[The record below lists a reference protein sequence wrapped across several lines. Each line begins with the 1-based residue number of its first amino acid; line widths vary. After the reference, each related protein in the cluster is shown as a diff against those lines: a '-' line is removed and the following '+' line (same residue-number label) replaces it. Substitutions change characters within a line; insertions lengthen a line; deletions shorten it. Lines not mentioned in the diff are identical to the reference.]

1 MHYFILVNI
10 ENLSLMNFICR
21 QSLRYYK
28 NKIYIQSNKTIMNT
42 LLPPDEVRGMTVFK
56 IDKFTKPV
64 TVPVIVI
71 NKNYV
76 ESANKVLKN
85 YIIKL
90 NNFKSI
96 RSESNDSE
104 CVFYLD
110 PAKFSSCE
118 DLNLPFVSAEN
129 LKYVQ
134 IEVGY
139 NNWNHDEILKAVLPE
154 KSMLSSYSA
163 IGSIVHVNLK
173 PELLDYKDIIG
184 RVLNDKLK
192 GCKSVV
198 NKIDN
203 INNVYRNFE
212 YEIIYGSSDLK
223 TTVKENKCVFDLDFS
238 EVYWNPRLCTEHERI
253 LQKLKSGDILYD
265 VFAGIGPF
273 SIPAAKLGCIVI
285 ANDLN
290 PNSCKWLEINKKK
303 NHIKDELLTII
314 NKDGSKFI
322 QEDLKAHYILWSKKI
337 ASKNN
342 VHVTMNLPAIAVDF
356 VKYFNNLFEWEE
368 ISDHSL
374 PILHVYTFVK
384 TDKNYEEG
392 LKSIMEKYFNN
403 IKDDDIQEILRVRNV
418 APNKEMVRITFQMKK
433 EILCKSESIKK
444 RKLNEIKI
452 EHNVKKSKDDS

>member
-1 MHYFILVNI
+1 M
-10 ENLSLMNFICR
+10 NLTCR
-21 QSLRYYK
+21 QSLRHLI
-28 NKIYIQSNKTIMNT
+28 NKYHIQSNKTIMNT
-42 LLPPDEVRGMTVFK
+42 LLPPDEVRGMKVFN

-76 ESANKVLKN
+76 ENANKVLKN

-90 NNFKSI
+90 NNFKPI
-96 RSESNDSE
+96 RNGSNDSE
-104 CVFYLD
+104 CIFYLD
-110 PAKFSSCE
+110 PTKFSSCE
-118 DLNLPFVSAEN
+118 DLNLTYISTEN
-129 LKYVQ
+129 LNYEQ

-154 KSMLSSYSA
+154 KSMLSSYST
-163 IGSIVHVNLK
+163 IGSIIHVNLK

-184 RVLNDKLK
+184 RVLSDKLK

-223 TTVKENKCVFDLDFS
+223 TTIKENKCLFDLDFS

-253 LQKLKSGDILYD
+253 LQKLKPGDVLYD

-273 SIPAAKLGCIVI
+273 SIPAAKLGCIVL

-290 PNSCKWLEINKKK
+290 PNSCKWLKINKKK

-322 QEDLKAHYILWSKKI
+322 QEDLKAHCILWSKTITSENKI
-337 ASKNN
+337 
-342 VHVTMNLPAIAVDF
+342 HVTMNLPAIAVDF
-356 VKYFNNLFEWEE
+356 LKYFNNLFEWEE

-374 PILHVYTFVK
+374 PILHVYSFVK
-384 TDKNYEEG
+384 TDKSYEEG
-392 LKSIMEKYFNN
+392 LKSIMEEYLSN
-403 IKDDDIQEILRVRNV
+403 IKDDDIQEIIRVRNV
-418 APNKEMVRITFQMKK
+418 APNKEMVRITFQMRKD
-433 EILCKSESIKK
+433 IVCKSESIKK
-444 RKLNEIKI
+444 RKLNDIKI
-452 EHNVKKSKDDS
+452 EDSVKKIKEDS

>member
-1 MHYFILVNI
+1 
-10 ENLSLMNFICR
+10 
-21 QSLRYYK
+21 
-28 NKIYIQSNKTIMNT
+28 MNT

-56 IDKFTKPV
+56 IDKFTKHV

-90 NNFKSI
+90 NNFKPI
-96 RSESNDSE
+96 RSGSNDSE
-104 CVFYLD
+104 CVFYLN
-110 PAKFSSCE
+110 PAKFSSYK
-118 DLNLPFVSAEN
+118 DLNLTFITADN
-129 LKYVQ
+129 LKYEQ

-198 NKIDN
+198 NKIDS

-223 TTVKENKCVFDLDFS
+223 TTVKENKCLFDLDFS

-253 LQKLKSGDILYD
+253 LQKLKSGDVLYD

-273 SIPAAKLGCIVI
+273 SVPAAKLGCTVI

-303 NHIKDELLTII
+303 NHIKVDFLTII
-314 NKDGSKFI
+314 NKDGSTFI
-322 QEDLKAHYILWSKKI
+322 QEDLKAHYILWSKTNTAENK
-337 ASKNN
+337 
-342 VHVTMNLPAIAVDF
+342 VHVTMNLPAIAVEF

-384 TDKNYEEG
+384 TDKSYEEG
-392 LKSIMEKYFNN
+392 LESIMVEYFSN
-403 IKDDDIQEILRVRNV
+403 IKDVDIQEIIRVRNV
-418 APNKEMVRITFQMKK
+418 APNKEMVRITFQMRKD
-433 EILCKSESIKK
+433 ILCKSECIKK

-452 EHNVKKSKDDS
+452 EHVKKIKEDS

>member
-1 MHYFILVNI
+1 
-10 ENLSLMNFICR
+10 
-21 QSLRYYK
+21 
-28 NKIYIQSNKTIMNT
+28 MNT
-42 LLPPDEVRGMTVFK
+42 LSPPDEVRGMTVFK

-96 RSESNDSE
+96 RSGSNDSE

-118 DLNLPFVSAEN
+118 DLNLSFVSAEN

-163 IGSIVHVNLK
+163 IGSIIHVNLK

-192 GCKSVV
+192 GCK
-198 NKIDN
+198 I
-203 INNVYRNFE
+203 
-212 YEIIYGSSDLK
+212 
-223 TTVKENKCVFDLDFS
+223 KENKCLFDLDFS

-253 LQKLKSGDILYD
+253 LQKLKSGDVLYD

-273 SIPAAKLGCIVI
+273 SVPAAKLGCIVI

-290 PNSCKWLEINKKK
+290 PNSCKWLEINKTK
-303 NHIKDELLTII
+303 NRIKDELLTII

-322 QEDLKAHYILWSKKI
+322 QEDLRAHYILWSKKI
-337 ASKNN
+337 TSENN

-384 TDKNYEEG
+384 TDKSYEEG
-392 LKSIMEKYFNN
+392 LKSIIEEYFSN
-403 IKDDDIQEILRVRNV
+403 IKNDDIQEIIRVRNV

-433 EILCKSESIKK
+433 DILCKSE
-444 RKLNEIKI
+444 KLKI
-452 EHNVKKSKDDS
+452 VEE

>member
-1 MHYFILVNI
+1 M
-10 ENLSLMNFICR
+10 NLTCR
-21 QSLRYYK
+21 QSLRHFISK
-28 NKIYIQSNKTIMNT
+28 YIRSNKTIMNA
-42 LLPPDEVRGMTVFK
+42 LLPPDEVRGMKVFK

-64 TVPVIVI
+64 TVPVIVL

-76 ESANKVLKN
+76 ESANKVLKK

-90 NNFKSI
+90 NNFKPI
-96 RSESNDSE
+96 RNGSNDSE

-118 DLNLPFVSAEN
+118 DLNLTFISTKN

-163 IGSIVHVNLK
+163 IGSIIHVNLK

-184 RVLNDKLK
+184 RVLSDKLK

-223 TTVKENKCVFDLDFS
+223 TTIKENKCLFDLDFS

-273 SIPAAKLGCIVI
+273 SVPAAKLGCIVL

-303 NHIKDELLTII
+303 NRIKDELLTII

-322 QEDLKAHYILWSKKI
+322 QEDLKTHYISWSKTITSENKI
-337 ASKNN
+337 
-342 VHVTMNLPAIAVDF
+342 HVTMNLPAIAVDF
-356 VKYFNNLFEWEE
+356 IKYFNNLFEWEE
-368 ISDHSL
+368 ISDNSL

-392 LKSIMEKYFNN
+392 LKSIMEEYFSNVNN
-403 IKDDDIQEILRVRNV
+403 DDIQEIIRVRNV
-418 APNKEMVRITFQMKK
+418 APNKEMVRITFQMRKD
-433 EILCKSESIKK
+433 IICKSESIKK

-452 EHNVKKSKDDS
+452 DDSVKKNKEDS